1 MEVAK
6 TDINHLFK
14 MVYNKENLFT
24 LGRVDDE
31 ETEPVDD
38 VEDEEEAGEE
48 AEEHEVHARC
58 PHLLILHVLG
68 ELLGTC
74 PWVSL

>member
-6 TDINHLFK
+6 TDIKLFFK
-14 MVYNKENLFT
+14 MVYNKEYLVT

-38 VEDEEEAGEE
+38 VEDKEEAGEE
-48 AEEHEVHARC
+48 AEEHKVHACC